1 MNCGAVWQRHN
12 WNFMVRPNRGQHL
25 NGLLVIKKMEHT
37 VNLVVAAVVA
47 ALTVN
52 VVELQMMLSAATASQ
67 KGKTYGS
74 K

>member
-1 MNCGAVWQRHN
+1 
-12 WNFMVRPNRGQHL
+12 
-25 NGLLVIKKMEHT
+25 MEHT

-67 KGKTYGS
+67 KGKTHGS

>member
-1 MNCGAVWQRHN
+1 
-12 WNFMVRPNRGQHL
+12 
-25 NGLLVIKKMEHT
+25 MEHT

-52 VVELQMMLSAATASQ
+52 VVELQMMLAATASQ
-67 KGKTYGS
+67 KGKAHGS

>member
-1 MNCGAVWQRHN
+1 
-12 WNFMVRPNRGQHL
+12 
-25 NGLLVIKKMEHT
+25 MEHT

-52 VVELQMMLSAATASQ
+52 VVELQIMLAAATASQ
-67 KGKTYGS
+67 KGKAHGS